1 MFRWAYFYKKIH
13 FSTTNSSA
21 KREVSI
27 ADAESENP
35 MENQVEALQQ
45 AVALLQM
52 GNMLAVDTKR
62 DIGEKMNNTAPQI
75 PAR

>member
-1 MFRWAYFYKKIH
+1 MFSLAYFYKNH
-13 FSTTNSSA
+13 FSTTNPSA
-21 KREVSI
+21 KNEVSI
-27 ADAESENP
+27 ANGESENP

-52 GNMLAVDTKR
+52 GNMLDVDTKR

-75 PAR
+75 PVR